1 MSKPDLSPR
10 IRRLLEIQGFVDAG
24 DGTLCEV
31 APWLRFS
38 PALCTLFMGAG
49 TALALPALLWAPV
62 PFAVLGALLP
72 VHPFDLIYNVGL
84 RRITK
89 TPPLPRNGTPRRFAC
104 GVGGAWLIATA
115 LAFTTGPASLG
126 YALGGVLTAVALLVS
141 TTHICIPSM
150 VYRVLTGSLTAQS
163 A

>member
-1 MSKPDLSPR
+1 MPKPDLTPV
-10 IRRLLEIQGFVDAG
+10 IRRRLEIQGFVD
-24 DGTLCEV
+24 DGALCEV

-38 PALCTLFMGAG
+38 PALCTVFMGAG
-49 TALALPALLWAPV
+49 TALALPALLWALLPV
-62 PFAVLGALLP
+62 AVLGTLLP
-72 VHPFDLIYNVGL
+72 VHPFDLIYNFGL

-104 GVGGAWLIATA
+104 GVGGVWLTATA
-115 LAFTTGPASLG
+115 LAFTAGATGAG

-150 VYRVLTGSLTAQS
+150 TYRLLTGGLRRGVA
-163 A
+163 